1 MIYRR
6 ISLNQITPS
15 HAATL
20 RSMTPHFQTYPSPRR
35 PLPPEEEYL
44 AGDLLVPPRD
54 YLLYSRLHLPTLH
67 LSALASTKLSTN
79 LQGSLAFMHSPGT
92 LFRSDGGSSGGS
104 GSAGSGVGS
113 ASSSTQQQSG
123 PTFPPSP
130 PANLLLSLQQ
140 DHGRWATEYTY
151 SAKDGMVGLRGL
163 WNFGLTEEMLRPT
176 ALDDYP
182 IVHKAG
188 PALPS
193 SFNPGEFEGKTD
205 DGKRGPL
212 VDQEDSSENGL
223 RGRFSAGGEI
233 YFSVKQRSL
242 GCESDVVGKPS
253 ACLADRDT
261 IRLALPQCRPGFAS
275 QQYPTRPPTRPHPY
289 PHLQPLPSSTTL

>member
-1 MIYRR
+1 
-6 ISLNQITPS
+6 
-15 HAATL
+15 
-20 RSMTPHFQTYPSPRR
+20 MTPHFQTYPSPRR

-92 LFRSDGGSSGGS
+92 LFRSDGGSSGGG
-104 GSAGSGVGS
+104 GSAGSGVGLS
-113 ASSSTQQQSG
+113 SSSTQQQSG

-176 ALDDYP
+176 ALEDYP

-188 PALPS
+188 PALS
-193 SFNPGEFEGKTD
+193 SRVTPGEVVDKD
-205 DGKRGPL
+205 DGSKRGTL
-212 VDQEDSSENGL
+212 IDQEYSSENGL

-242 GCESDVVGKPS
+242 GCEFDVVKDQS
-253 ACLADRDT
+253 TKLADRGA
-261 IRLALPQCRPGFAS
+261 IRLAFPQYRPDFALR
-275 QQYPTRPPTRPHPY
+275 QYPTRLPTRPHPY